1 MGTINQLRQGDN
13 TMKTITIIA
22 IAVLITV
29 GTYNAAGMFIDS
41 ANAAID
47 TTYTKFSMD
56 TF

>member
-1 MGTINQLRQGDN
+1 
-13 TMKTITIIA
+13 MKTITIIA